1 MRLVYDSIECNEMM
15 RGEKDTCKRRAGN
28 ALRWILVTRIKMKIS
43 EGLSKLYT
51 QKILLLRIMESLVE
65 DRWKR

>member
-1 MRLVYDSIECNEMM
+1 MYDSIECNEMM
-15 RGEKDTCKRRAGN
+15 RGEKDTCKRRGGN
-28 ALRWILVTRIKMKIS
+28 DFRWILVTRMKMKIR
-43 EGLSKLYT
+43 EGLIKLYT

>member
-1 MRLVYDSIECNEMM
+1 MMYDSIECNEMM
-15 RGEKDTCKRRAGN
+15 RGEKDTCKRRAEN
-28 ALRWILVTRIKMKIS
+28 AFRWILATRIKMKIR

-51 QKILLLRIMESLVE
+51 QKILLLGIMESLVE